1 MIQNKSCPR
10 CQGDMYREELLGEVE
25 MVCLQ
30 CGYRTYPEEQA
41 RWPVVTRRIDRK
53 AA

>member
-1 MIQNKSCPR
+1 
-10 CQGDMYREELLGEVE
+10 VE

-30 CGYRTYPEEQA
+30 CGYRTYPEALIRPAED
-41 RWPVVTRRIDRK
+41 PLSVSRK

>member
-10 CQGDMYREELLGEVE
+10 CQGDMYREELFGEAE

-30 CGYRTYPEEQA
+30 CGHRTYPEPE
-41 RWPVVTRRIDRK
+41 PVRLTIRRNIVKK

>member
-1 MIQNKSCPR
+1 MILMKSCPR
-10 CQGDMYREELLGEVE
+10 CQGDMTREELLGEVE

-30 CGYRTYPEEQA
+30 CGHRTYPA
-41 RWPVVTRRIDRK
+41 SKPVYTATRRRIVKK